1 MLLFEKI
8 RWKNLLST
16 GNIFTEIS
24 FNKYKTTLI
33 VGDNG
38 SGKSTL
44 LDALTFVLF
53 GRPFRKINKPQ
64 LLNSIN
70 KKDMIVE
77 IYFSIGSSK
86 YKIIR
91 GIKPNI
97 FEVYQNN
104 KLLNQSSESKD
115 YQEILE
121 KQILKVNYKSFCQVV
136 VLGSAT
142 FQPFMQLTTGQRR
155 EVIEDLLDLQIFT
168 SMNTLLKSK
177 ILDNS
182 QNIIKEDSNKKLIE
196 EKIKLI
202 KLHIK
207 DIKSNSDQL
216 IEEKKNRINETLNSI
231 QQLNESK
238 NDISEKLKKLNKKI
252 VSESKIKTK
261 LKELESLKYKIEA
274 NLVLIKKDL
283 QFFIDNDDCPTCKQT
298 IDKEFK
304 LKSIENKEK
313 EHKEIND
320 GLKLLYDNYN
330 KTDIKLKEI
339 LETNKK
345 INELNLE
352 EYRIS
357 NKITTLN
364 DYISDLEKEI
374 SQQKNINNNDNENK
388 IKNLDLEL
396 NQTTI
401 RLVNLN
407 ETKITYSSTSI
418 LLKDSGIKARIIKQ
432 YVPII
437 NKLINKYLSGL
448 DFFVK
453 FELDEEFNETIKS
466 RHRDEF
472 SYSSFSEGEKM
483 KINLAILFTWR
494 AVAKLRNSINTN
506 ILIMDEVF
514 DSSLD
519 SNGTEEFIK
528 LLNNLTNDTN
538 TFIISHKKDQL
549 IDRFDNIIRVEK
561 KKNFSKVIQ

>member
-24 FNKYKTTLI
+24 LNKHKTTLI

-44 LDALTFVLF
+44 LDALTFGLF
-53 GRPFRKINKPQ
+53 GKPFRKINKPQ

-77 IYFSIGSSK
+77 VYFSIGSSK

-104 KLLNQSSESKD
+104 KLLNQSAESKD

-177 ILDNS
+177 ILENS
-182 QNIIKEDSNKKLIE
+182 QNIIKEESNKKLID

-202 KLHIK
+202 KSHIK
-207 DIKSNSDQL
+207 DIKNNSDQF
-216 IEEKKNRINETLNSI
+216 IEEKKNRIIETQNSI
-231 QQLNESK
+231 QQL
-238 NDISEKLKKLNKKI
+238 SETKQEHSIKIEELNKKVI
-252 VSESKIKTK
+252 SEEKIKKK
-261 LKELESLKYKIEA
+261 LKELDSLKYKIEA
-274 NLVLIKKDL
+274 NLVLIEKDL
-283 QFFIDNDDCPTCKQT
+283 QFFSENDDCPTCKQT
-298 IDKEFK
+298 IDKDFK
-304 LKSIENKEK
+304 LKTIEIKDKEK
-313 EHKEIND
+313 NEIDN

-330 KTDIKLKEI
+330 KLEKKLNEI
-339 LETNKK
+339 FQINKK
-345 INELNLE
+345 LNELKLE

-357 NKITTLN
+357 NKIITLT
-364 DYISDLEKEI
+364 DYIKDIENEI
-374 SQQKNINNNDNENK
+374 SQQRNINTFDNENK
-388 IKNLDLEL
+388 IQGLEL
-396 NQTTI
+396 ELIKSSND
-401 RLVNLN
+401 LSSLN
-407 ETKITYSSTSI
+407 AIKTTYSSTSI

>member
-24 FNKYKTTLI
+24 LNKHKTTLI

-44 LDALTFVLF
+44 LDALTFGLF
-53 GRPFRKINKPQ
+53 GKPFRKINKPQ

-77 IYFSIGSSK
+77 VYFSIGSSK

-104 KLLNQSSESKD
+104 KLLNQSAESKD

-177 ILDNS
+177 ILENS
-182 QNIIKEDSNKKLIE
+182 QNIIKEESNKKLID

-202 KLHIK
+202 KSHIK
-207 DIKSNSDQL
+207 DIKNNSDQF
-216 IEEKKNRINETLNSI
+216 IEEKKNRIMETQNSI
-231 QQLNESK
+231 QQL
-238 NDISEKLKKLNKKI
+238 SETKQEHSIKIEELNKKVI
-252 VSESKIKTK
+252 SEEKIKKK
-261 LKELESLKYKIEA
+261 LKELDSLKYKIEA
-274 NLVLIKKDL
+274 NLVLIEKDL
-283 QFFIDNDDCPTCKQT
+283 QFFSENDDCPTCKQT
-298 IDKEFK
+298 IDKDFK
-304 LKSIENKEK
+304 LKTIEIKDKEK
-313 EHKEIND
+313 NEIDN

-330 KTDIKLKEI
+330 KLEKKLNEI
-339 LETNKK
+339 FQINKK
-345 INELNLE
+345 LNELKLE

-357 NKITTLN
+357 NKIITLT
-364 DYISDLEKEI
+364 DYIKDIENEI
-374 SQQKNINNNDNENK
+374 SQQRNINTFDNENK
-388 IKNLDLEL
+388 IQGLEL
-396 NQTTI
+396 ELIKSSND
-401 RLVNLN
+401 LSSLN
-407 ETKITYSSTSI
+407 AIKTTYSSTSI

>member
-207 DIKSNSDQL
+207 DIKSNS
-216 IEEKKNRINETLNSI
+216 
-231 QQLNESK
+231 
-238 NDISEKLKKLNKKI
+238 
-252 VSESKIKTK
+252 
-261 LKELESLKYKIEA
+261 
-274 NLVLIKKDL
+274 
-283 QFFIDNDDCPTCKQT
+283 
-298 IDKEFK
+298 
-304 LKSIENKEK
+304 
-313 EHKEIND
+313 EI
-320 GLKLLYDNYN
+320 G
-330 KTDIKLKEI
+330 
-339 LETNKK
+339 
-345 INELNLE
+345 
-352 EYRIS
+352 
-357 NKITTLN
+357 
-364 DYISDLEKEI
+364 
-374 SQQKNINNNDNENK
+374 
-388 IKNLDLEL
+388 
-396 NQTTI
+396 
-401 RLVNLN
+401 
-407 ETKITYSSTSI
+407 
-418 LLKDSGIKARIIKQ
+418 
-432 YVPII
+432 
-437 NKLINKYLSGL
+437 
-448 DFFVK
+448 
-453 FELDEEFNETIKS
+453 
-466 RHRDEF
+466 
-472 SYSSFSEGEKM
+472 
-483 KINLAILFTWR
+483 R
-494 AVAKLRNSINTN
+494 AHV
-506 ILIMDEVF
+506 
-514 DSSLD
+514 
-519 SNGTEEFIK
+519 
-528 LLNNLTNDTN
+528 
-538 TFIISHKKDQL
+538 
-549 IDRFDNIIRVEK
+549 
-561 KKNFSKVIQ
+561 